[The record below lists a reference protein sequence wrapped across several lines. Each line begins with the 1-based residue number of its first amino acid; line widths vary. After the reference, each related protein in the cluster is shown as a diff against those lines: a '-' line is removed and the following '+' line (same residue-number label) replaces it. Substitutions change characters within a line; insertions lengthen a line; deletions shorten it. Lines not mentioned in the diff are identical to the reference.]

1 MNMEINHYHGMKK
14 GEPEGN
20 DAIVGSD
27 DSLPVDPFGMDIKFS
42 RLTALFQDFDGGF
55 GPSFAKLG
63 VNGEEKTMVDD
74 GSFVGVDLFFNG
86 AWRLHSQEG
95 NLSISDEVSTPDH
108 SFSRYGA
115 DCGVSAGGFSSET
128 NVHNWADCEKG
139 RELGGEPHDALFFAL
154 GYLGVKDLLV
164 AERLCRSLRDA
175 VRGDPML
182 WRRIH
187 IDQPLSV
194 KITDEALVKLTS
206 RAQGTLHCLSLVGCI
221 RITDTGLMQV
231 LESNSRLTKLCVP
244 GCVGLTIDSILCNLR
259 ILKSAG
265 TLRIKHIRIGGL
277 FGVTEN
283 RFEEFKSLLG
293 MDHMHPRAK
302 TPQFHRVGQLYPSC
316 DDDRAIDIEMCP
328 KCKQLKLVYDCPAES
343 CQGKDQ
349 ADQICRACTLCIAR
363 CIQCGCCIKDC
374 DYEETFCLDFLCLDC
389 LKHLFNCQEKP
400 EVRGASSSGHTVSH
414 HEMKYHFCLYS
425 E

>member
-1 MNMEINHYHGMKK
+1 
-14 GEPEGN
+14 
-20 DAIVGSD
+20 
-27 DSLPVDPFGMDIKFS
+27 MDIKFS

-206 RAQGTLHCLSLVGCI
+206 RAQGAGKQPKVDKGQYHCVILFLDQYISINPSALKGLRASL
-221 RITDTGLMQV
+221 TSDD
-231 LESNSRLTKLCVP
+231 SRLHKEQIRGGGVLGTLEFE
-244 GCVGLTIDSILCNLR
+244 GCVGLTIDGILCNLR

-328 KCKQLKLVYDCPAES
+328 KCKA
-343 CQGKDQ
+343 
-349 ADQICRACTLCIAR
+349 T
-363 CIQCGCCIKDC
+363 
-374 DYEETFCLDFLCLDC
+374 ETSL
-389 LKHLFNCQEKP
+389 
-400 EVRGASSSGHTVSH
+400 
-414 HEMKYHFCLYS
+414 
-425 E
+425 